1 MKRGQDSRSL
11 ASLSSVSQPS
21 RSTSS
26 ASICTLDS
34 AHTSAAGKRVPARVT
49 RQQSARQRELE
60 VCLLQSSQSPLS
72 DDESD
77 DELETFEPD
86 DADEPAALSSRDLAS
101 SLDAGP
107 VVLET
112 FATCPGNYR
121 REIHAHLR
129 QLEREGAVHHNYMAL
144 QRDVTPQMRSILI
157 DWLVEVAQEYHL
169 AGETLH
175 LCVHYTDRFLSRTPV
190 QRSRLQLVGVTCML
204 LACKFEEVN
213 PLAVDE
219 FVYISDGAYSK
230 EEVLRMESLVLGKL
244 DFSLSAGTSKA
255 FLKGYEEVAP
265 LGVAPLDAPHVSLG
279 VPRLDEQRYHCLSS
293 YLIELALQETDCLRW
308 LPSMVAASAIC
319 LARVTLGV
327 RPYWTPQLQALSA
340 YDASAVRACIVEL
353 HSLHRKA
360 TSATLRAVFD
370 KYATPDLLAVSGL
383 TPPET
388 LPLVL
393 DTSA

>member
-1 MKRGQDSRSL
+1 MWQ
-11 ASLSSVSQPS
+11 
-21 RSTSS
+21 

-157 DWLVEVAQEYHL
+157 DWLVEVAPDYPNPQPQPHL
-169 AGETLH
+169 H
-175 LCVHYTDRFLSRTPV
+175 
-190 QRSRLQLVGVTCML
+190 
-204 LACKFEEVN
+204 
-213 PLAVDE
+213 
-219 FVYISDGAYSK
+219 
-230 EEVLRMESLVLGKL
+230 
-244 DFSLSAGTSKA
+244 SLSAS
-255 FLKGYEEVAP
+255 
-265 LGVAPLDAPHVSLG
+265 
-279 VPRLDEQRYHCLSS
+279 
-293 YLIELALQETDCLRW
+293 
-308 LPSMVAASAIC
+308 PSAS
-319 LARVTLGV
+319 
-327 RPYWTPQLQALSA
+327 P
-340 YDASAVRACIVEL
+340 
-353 HSLHRKA
+353 
-360 TSATLRAVFD
+360 
-370 KYATPDLLAVSGL
+370 
-383 TPPET
+383 
-388 LPLVL
+388 
-393 DTSA
+393 

>member
-1 MKRGQDSRSL
+1 MVWQ
-11 ASLSSVSQPS
+11 
-21 RSTSS
+21 

-34 AHTSAAGKRVPARVT
+34 AHTSASVPGPTSCADGKRVPARVT
-49 RQQSARQRELE
+49 RQQAARQRELE
-60 VCLLQSSQSPLS
+60 VCLLQSSQSPSS

-86 DADEPAALSSRDLAS
+86 DVDEPAALSSRDLAS
-101 SLDAGP
+101 RLDVGP

-169 AGETLH
+169 ASETLH
-175 LCVHYTDRFLSRTPV
+175 LCVYYTDRFLSRTPV
-190 QRSRLQLVGVTCML
+190 QRSRLQLVGITCML

-213 PLAVDE
+213 PLAIDE

-265 LGVAPLDAPHVSLG
+265 LVAPHAEV
-279 VPRLDEQRYHCLSS
+279 DEQRCHHHCLSS
-293 YLIELALQETDCLRW
+293 YHR
-308 LPSMVAASAIC
+308 AA
-319 LARVTLGV
+319 T
-327 RPYWTPQLQALSA
+327 
-340 YDASAVRACIVEL
+340 
-353 HSLHRKA
+353 HH
-360 TSATLRAVFD
+360 
-370 KYATPDLLAVSGL
+370 
-383 TPPET
+383 
-388 LPLVL
+388 LPL
-393 DTSA
+393 TTAY